1 MKVFDLNA
9 LQPQNVSG
17 LYQRTLAQGQN
28 LSVARLKV
36 GKGAIT
42 ETHSH
47 EHEEV
52 IVVLHGSWA
61 FHFPGKDVTL
71 HADQVLTIPPGVEH
85 SSEALEDVIAIDICT
100 PTRQDWICQEDEAL
114 HTDQDQFLWAV

>member
-28 LSVARLKV
+28 LSVARLNV
-36 GKGAIT
+36 RKGAIT
-42 ETHSH
+42 QPHSH
-47 EHEEV
+47 KHEEI
-52 IVVLHGSWA
+52 IVLLQGSWA

-71 HADQVLTIPPGVEH
+71 QPNQVLTIAPGVEH
-85 SSEALEDVIAIDICT
+85 SSEVLEDVVAIDVCT
-100 PTRQDWICQEDEAL
+100 PTREDWIRQEDRTL
-114 HTDQDQFLWAV
+114 HTDEDQFLWAV